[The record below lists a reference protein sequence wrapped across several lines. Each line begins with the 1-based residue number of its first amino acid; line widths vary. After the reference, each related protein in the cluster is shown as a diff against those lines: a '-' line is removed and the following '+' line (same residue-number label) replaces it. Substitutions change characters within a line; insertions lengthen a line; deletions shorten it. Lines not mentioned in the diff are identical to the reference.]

1 MDCLYLVYLLS
12 LSLQVSGTLIL
23 IFFCWGSTKK
33 LVLRAVYPA
42 NTIIERNEDDTVTI
56 SKKKLY
62 EAHKE
67 VLLNR
72 IAFISLFCGY
82 LLSIIGTNNGM
93 NVWSGLLMVFMI
105 SCILSGL
112 EYAVAH
118 LIAKMSNKKDR
129 TYSYKVFKNT
139 VDKDVAATG
148 LEKDVR
154 DIVQEYK
161 G

>member
-42 NTIIERNEDDTVTI
+42 NTIVERSEDDTVAI

>member
-1 MDCLYLVYLLS
+1 MDCLYLVYVFS

-23 IFFCWGSTKK
+23 IFFCWGGTKK

-42 NTIIERNEDDTVTI
+42 NTIVERSEDDTVTI

-82 LLSIIGTNNGM
+82 LLSIFGINNGM
-93 NVWSGLLMVFMI
+93 NVWCGLLMVFMI

-129 TYSYKVFKNT
+129 TYSYKEFKNT
-139 VDKDVAATG
+139 VDKDVAANA

-154 DIVQEYK
+154 DIVRNYK

>member
-1 MDCLYLVYLLS
+1 MDCLYLVYLFS

-42 NTIIERNEDDTVTI
+42 NTIVERNDDDTVTI
-56 SKKKLY
+56 SKEKLY

-93 NVWSGLLMVFMI
+93 NPWCGLLMVFMI

-129 TYSYKVFKNT
+129 KYPYNDFKTT
-139 VDKDVAATG
+139 VEKDVATTG
-148 LEKDVR
+148 LEKDTR
-154 DIVQEYK
+154 DIVRNYK